1 MNRLENHGDG
11 ANRLYLIHI
20 SIGQLKVWVRDG
32 QTVEKTRRGPQFLSP
47 YEARY
52 ALGGQKKKKTN
63 PTHQRLV
70 HDGRRSLSTRKD
82 LYYYCNRHLFGL
94 VLLHSPA
101 SKMQRGK
108 KNAANTQKK
117 NVMWNLCHSTSQCSA
132 RCVSTTRI
140 CCTLVCTF
148 GKKRQKKKG
157 RFKNKPKDGAC
168 FGRPHSQ
175 TNAFWFF
182 FPFFTARHENN
193 F

>member
-1 MNRLENHGDG
+1 M
-11 ANRLYLIHI
+11 
-20 SIGQLKVWVRDG
+20 
-32 QTVEKTRRGPQFLSP
+32 EKTRRGPQFLSP

-108 KNAANTQKK
+108 KKCGQHTKKERNVKFMPFDLSMFRALCLYNAHLLYTCVYIWKKKAKEKGAIQKQAERWS
-117 NVMWNLCHSTSQCSA
+117 VFRSTSFPNKRILIFLSFFYSA
-132 RCVSTTRI
+132 T
-140 CCTLVCTF
+140 
-148 GKKRQKKKG
+148 
-157 RFKNKPKDGAC
+157 
-168 FGRPHSQ
+168 
-175 TNAFWFF
+175 
-182 FPFFTARHENN
+182 
-193 F
+193 